1 MPPLVGFCQL
11 LLYTTETQKQSLL
24 LDLSILEPEAKTTFN
39 LILFLICMVI
49 SLRWALTSRE
59 EIKYITPRKVLS
71 VLGETK

>member
-1 MPPLVGFCQL
+1 MN
-11 LLYTTETQKQSLL
+11 TWI
-24 LDLSILEPEAKTTFN
+24 SILEPEAKTTFN